1 MHIATPK
8 KCVLSHQIRAPEAV
22 VADCFFLSFLSFLP
36 VVFFLERTTL
46 IGSGVLVRG
55 SSGVSYGVNDDRRA
69 NLGRLP
75 PAVELARSELA
86 FAAITVD
93 GLTFEGISPSL
104 STIKI
109 SVDEKSCAVAL
120 RIGF

>member
-1 MHIATPK
+1 MDIATLK
-8 KCVLSHQIRAPEAV
+8 KCVLSHQIRASEAV

-46 IGSGVLVRG
+46 VGSSVLVRG

-75 PAVELARSELA
+75 PAVGLARSEL
-86 FAAITVD
+86 